1 MFPAV
6 HPDGKIY
13 FASKGHFG
21 MGGLDLFY
29 SIDSVGGFT
38 KAINLKSPINSG
50 ADDFGITF
58 SGHQTE
64 PQKPFAYFTSNREGG
79 LGDDDIYSLSVKPF
93 IFLVKG
99 RVINREDETPIS
111 NADVFA
117 LMANMPLK
125 IIKTDAKGNFV
136 SELAL
141 NQNIELSA
149 AKEKFF
155 KSVSLAVSSQNIKAD
170 TTIELTLY
178 LNPIPDQAVEFTL
191 QGIYY
196 DLDKADIRPEAAR
209 VLDSMVLI
217 LKNNPTITIELASHT
232 DSRADEGYN
241 LKLSQ
246 RRAQSCVDYL
256 LKKGIAK
263 PRLTAVGYGES
274 KLINDCAD
282 GVECNEDQHQE
293 NRRTTFRVLS
303 TDYKGR

>member
-1 MFPAV
+1 
-6 HPDGKIY
+6 
-13 FASKGHFG
+13 

-29 SIDSVGGFT
+29 TIDSIGGFT

-50 ADDFGITF
+50 ADDFGINF
-58 SGHQTE
+58 WGNQTE

-93 IFLVKG
+93 VFLVKG
-99 RVINREDETPIS
+99 KVINQEDNTPLA
-111 NADVFA
+111 NAEVSA
-117 LMANMPLK
+117 ATSNMPMKLV
-125 IIKTDAKGNFV
+125 KTDVNGNFV
-136 SELAL
+136 SELDL

-155 KSVSLAVSSQNIKAD
+155 KSTPLTVSSQNIKAD

-178 LNPIPDQAVEFTL
+178 LNPIPDQGVEFTL

-196 DLDKADIRPEAAR
+196 DLDKSDIRPEAAR

-274 KLINDCAD
+274 KLISVQMELSVMKTNIK
-282 GVECNEDQHQE
+282 
-293 NRRTTFRVLS
+293 RTEEQLLG
-303 TDYKGR
+303 Y

>member
-1 MFPAV
+1 
-6 HPDGKIY
+6 
-13 FASKGHFG
+13 
-21 MGGLDLFY
+21 
-29 SIDSVGGFT
+29 
-38 KAINLKSPINSG
+38 
-50 ADDFGITF
+50 
-58 SGHQTE
+58 
-64 PQKPFAYFTSNREGG
+64 
-79 LGDDDIYSLSVKPF
+79 
-93 IFLVKG
+93 
-99 RVINREDETPIS
+99 
-111 NADVFA
+111 
-117 LMANMPLK
+117 MANMPLK
-125 IIKTDAKGNFV
+125 MIKTDGKGNFV

-141 NQNIELSA
+141 NQNIEISA

-155 KSVSLAVSSQNIKAD
+155 KSESLAVSSQNIKAD

-178 LNPIPDQAVEFTL
+178 LNPIPDEGVEFTL

-209 VLDSMVLI
+209 VLDSLVFI

-274 KLINDCAD
+274 KLINECAD

-293 NRRTTFRVLS
+293 NRRTTFRILS